1 MPLRVSLASVLLAL
15 PPIAQS
21 QVAPWM
27 NPALAPERRAVRL
40 VRAMTLPE
48 KFEQLVGSPGVVPE
62 LPQCYGARHVNGIPR
77 LLIPTFRI
85 TNGPVGVGQND
96 CVPLDTPN
104 LPRGAQG
111 SRESARATQL
121 PSAMAVAASFDR
133 GVARQFGDVIGTE
146 ARDLALDVVEGPGL
160 NLARVPQAG
169 RNFEYFGE
177 DPYLTGTMASAEIQ
191 AIQRHGVI
199 AMAKHFVANEQ
210 ETNRFTV
217 NETVDDRVLHELYFL
232 PFEMAVKDG
241 RVASVMCSYNMVD
254 GSYACQD
261 EYNLTNVLRT
271 QWGFTGYVQ
280 TDFTALH
287 ATAAAMRAGVDH
299 EMPGIHVSTPSGSR
313 FGPWWAP
320 DSLRSALDR
329 GEISETDI
337 DTALLRRYAVMFAL
351 GIFDRPIVQSVIDTV
366 RDGAIARS
374 IGEQSAVLLKNVGRF
389 LPLDPQR
396 VRSIALIGQ
405 AEYASKAVAGCCG
418 GSSDVIPLYSVAPL
432 DGMRH
437 TLARLGSR
445 AATTLTIVA
454 NDNANL
460 TSAVAAARGAEIA
473 VVLAGTIAD
482 EGRDRPSIMLSN
494 GQDSLIAAVAAANP
508 RTIVVLKDN
517 ASTVMPW
524 IDRVPAVLEAWFPG
538 EEDGNIVADL
548 LFGEA
553 TPSGRLPVTFPR
565 READLPA
572 ISPDRWPGLDA
583 SGRPVSAATPSD
595 VPTKVAYSEGL
606 DIGYR
611 WFDAR
616 NMQPLFPFGYGL
628 SYTTFDISQVEI
640 TPSAADGIQPI
651 DVWLTVTNTGDR
663 RGAEVPQVYVALPTA
678 LGEPPKRLVGF
689 EKVWLNPGESRRV
702 RIVIDPRAANH
713 PLAHWLSDRQ
723 TWVTSSGNYNVL
735 VGRSSRDILSQRTIE
750 IRARER
756 R

>member
-1 MPLRVSLASVLLAL
+1 MSIRGSAPMPLRVSLASVLLAL

-27 NPALAPERRAVRL
+27 NPALAPERRAVLL

-199 AMAKHFVANEQ
+199 AVAKHFVANEQ

-287 ATAAAMRAGVDH
+287 ATAAAVRAGQFAFRARPRRDLGNGHRHRAPSPLCGNVRARHLRPADRAVSHRHRARRRYRAVDRRAVRRLAQ
-299 EMPGIHVSTPSGSR
+299 ERWTLFAARSTAR
-313 FGPWWAP
+313 
-320 DSLRSALDR
+320 ALDCADR
-329 GEISETDI
+329 SSRIRLEGGGGV
-337 DTALLRRYAVMFAL
+337 LRRQL
-351 GIFDRPIVQSVIDTV
+351 R
-366 RDGAIARS
+366 RD
-374 IGEQSAVLLKNVGRF
+374 SAVL
-389 LPLDPQR
+389 
-396 VRSIALIGQ
+396 
-405 AEYASKAVAGCCG
+405 GC
-418 GSSDVIPLYSVAPL
+418 AAR
-432 DGMRH
+432 RH
-437 TLARLGSR
+437 AAYTRAAWLARGDD
-445 AATTLTIVA
+445 AHH
-454 NDNANL
+454 
-460 TSAVAAARGAEIA
+460 
-473 VVLAGTIAD
+473 
-482 EGRDRPSIMLSN
+482 
-494 GQDSLIAAVAAANP
+494 
-508 RTIVVLKDN
+508 
-517 ASTVMPW
+517 
-524 IDRVPAVLEAWFPG
+524 
-538 EEDGNIVADL
+538 
-548 LFGEA
+548 
-553 TPSGRLPVTFPR
+553 R
-565 READLPA
+565 RERQRESHL
-572 ISPDRWPGLDA
+572 
-583 SGRPVSAATPSD
+583 GR
-595 VPTKVAYSEGL
+595 G
-606 DIGYR
+606 GG
-611 WFDAR
+611 AR
-616 NMQPLFPFGYGL
+616 R
-628 SYTTFDISQVEI
+628 
-640 TPSAADGIQPI
+640 
-651 DVWLTVTNTGDR
+651 GDR
-663 RGAEVPQVYVALPTA
+663 RGAGRHDRRRRARSPEHHALERTGLA
-678 LGEPPKRLVGF
+678 HCRGGG
-689 EKVWLNPGESRRV
+689 GESAHDRRAEGQCV
-702 RIVIDPRAANH
+702 DGHALDRSRA
-713 PLAHWLSDRQ
+713 
-723 TWVTSSGNYNVL
+723 G
-735 VGRSSRDILSQRTIE
+735 
-750 IRARER
+750 RARGVVSGR
-756 R
+756 RRRQHRRGSVVRRGDAVGPVAGHVPAARG